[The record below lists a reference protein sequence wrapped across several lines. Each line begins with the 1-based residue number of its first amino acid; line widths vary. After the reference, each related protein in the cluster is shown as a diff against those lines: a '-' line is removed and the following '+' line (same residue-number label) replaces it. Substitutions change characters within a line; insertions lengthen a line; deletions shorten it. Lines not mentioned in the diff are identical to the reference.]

1 MKEFQNKTLPEL
13 AAFLRAKAKDS
24 IEAMNLFALCCW
36 FVRVNHF
43 QGSSK
48 TAAQWVRDNTPVKE
62 PDQISRLMAVGRTI
76 AGCAGNADV
85 YNFLLLLPIGKNEV
99 LTALDAGQVIQ
110 FVTEQGQKVIED
122 LGRDDLRSL
131 VNTFLGRA
139 VRNKPEKLFQ
149 PDLLEYA
156 EKAAGQDD
164 PEALMRIADRAAR
177 KGAADA
183 VFDCAAAQLSYM
195 GTDAFKWR
203 FSEDR
208 QQYYRRKFA
217 ELAAEMKEDARRY
230 AEQSAH
236 EAGNS
241 LPVKQEKQP
250 APVQKIARP
259 RNLEAFTDYQLQ
271 VADQR
276 MHYVHEV
283 FDLTINGVSTKEAVR
298 QVNQGSGD
306 RFNLART
313 YNRENGGGDLTI
325 RNYYA
330 WLAMLDKDSSGNP
343 VWDRLKLAPI
353 VSGRKSTGFNGPA
366 EFLKILTGL
375 FLNRNQRSIAA
386 CYDEAVKFFREHH
399 PDQSDVA
406 LPDVNHCR
414 YWLSKTPEGVKI
426 LKREGET
433 AFKNKVAPFV
443 RRDWSGVKV
452 NQCWYAD
459 SRKFDIMVRKFN
471 EEKNRWEAVRPW
483 ICAFTDSR
491 SWKYVG
497 WTIGTESIDSGVVIN
512 TFARAVYEHG
522 EPDAVYFDNG
532 GDYQKRGFS
541 QPVRFEPDGPQFS
554 ILGKLG
560 ISLRTAHPYNGRAK
574 TIERIF
580 GYQSRRF
587 DRRFACYLGNRPAVR
602 PENAAMYSKTEN
614 IMFLPSLHEFTVEF
628 EKWLSEYHAAPNRGR
643 IVNGRALAANEPGL
657 SPDQAYSQLPRITR
671 PKRSLDDYKRC
682 FLLPLDELRKVQRGG
697 AVVIDKLDYIADALY
712 EYLDRKV
719 MIQIDLQDRN
729 HVYAFTP
736 DGKFIAECVRPGTV
750 PALVETEAD
759 KKLLA
764 DEMKRQRGS
773 LKAAGKA
780 AAALTGGQ
788 LDKFSAQQ
796 LDQATSEQ
804 FRQLEDGRA
813 QVRIAGEYH
822 SVQGD
827 HAAKIYSLP
836 GSEPPTEQ
844 PPPQP
849 AEEMSEEERK
859 KRQEFFDAMYE

>member
-1 MKEFQNKTLPEL
+1 MNFENKTLPEL
-13 AAFLRAKAKDS
+13 ATFLRDKARDS
-24 IEAMNLFALCCW
+24 IGAMNWFALCCW

-43 QGSSK
+43 QGSG
-48 TAAQWVRDNTPVKE
+48 TRAAQWVRNNTPVKE
-62 PDQISRLMAVGRTI
+62 PDQISRLMAVGRMI
-76 AGCAGNADV
+76 AACSENADI
-85 YNFLLLLPIGKNEV
+85 YNFLLKLPMRKNEV
-99 LTALDAGQVIQ
+99 LISLEAMQVIQ
-110 FVTEQGQKVIED
+110 FVTEQGQKAIED
-122 LGRDDLRSL
+122 LGRDDLRNL
-131 VNTFLGRA
+131 VNTFLGRV
-139 VRNKPEKLFQ
+139 VRNKPENLFQ
-149 PDLLEYA
+149 PELLIYD
-156 EKAAGQDD
+156 EKAAGKDD
-164 PEALMRIADRAAR
+164 PEDLQRIADRAAR
-177 KGAADA
+177 KGVSDA
-183 VFDCAAAQLSYM
+183 LFDSAAARLSFM

-217 ELAAEMKEDARRY
+217 ELAAEMKEDARLY
-230 AEQSAH
+230 EEQAAR

-250 APVQKIARP
+250 APVKKVVAR
-259 RNLEAFTDYQLQ
+259 RNEDYSDLQLQ
-271 VADQR
+271 VAEQR
-276 MHYVHEV
+276 VQFVHEV
-283 FDLTINGVSTKEAVR
+283 YCLHINGVPVPEAVR
-298 QVNQGSGD
+298 QVNEGSGD

-313 YNRENGGGDLTI
+313 YNRVGGGGDLTV
-325 RNYYA
+325 RTYNG
-330 WLAMLDKDSSGNP
+330 WLNKLPKKNGEP
-343 VWDRLKLAPI
+343 VWDRLSLATD
-353 VSGRKSTGFNGPA
+353 SHGRKSKGFGGPQ
-366 EFLKILTGL
+366 EFLNILSGL
-375 FLNRNQRSIAA
+375 YLTRNQLGLSA
-386 CYDEAVKFFREHH
+386 CYDEAVKFFRKHH
-399 PDQSDVA
+399 PDQSAVA

-414 YWLSKTPEGVKI
+414 YWMKKVPEGVKV

-433 AFKNKVAPFV
+433 AFKQKVAPYI

-452 NQCWYAD
+452 NQCWIAD

-471 EEKNRWEAVRPW
+471 EDKQVWEAVRPW
-483 ICAFTDSR
+483 ICAFIDSR
-491 SWKYVG
+491 SWKCVG
-497 WTIGTESIDSGVVIN
+497 YTIDTGSIDSRVVIN

-522 EPDAVYFDNG
+522 EPAEVYFDNG

-541 QPVRFEPDGPQFS
+541 QPVQFEPDGPQFS

-560 ISLRTAHPYNGRAK
+560 VSLRTAIPYNGRAK
-574 TIERIF
+574 TIERLF
-580 GYQSRRF
+580 GNHSRRF

-602 PENAAMYSKTEN
+602 PENAAMYSKGEN
-614 IMFLPSLHEFTVEF
+614 VMFLPSLHEFTVEF
-628 EKWLSEYHAAPNRGR
+628 EKWFAEYQTKPSRGKV
-643 IVNGRALAANEPGL
+643 INGRALAAKEPGM

-671 PKRSLDDYKRC
+671 PQRSLDDYKRC
-682 FLLPLDELRKVQRGG
+682 FLLPLDELRKVMRGG
-697 AVVIDKLDYIADALY
+697 AVVVDKQDYIADALY

-719 MIQIDLQDRN
+719 MIQVDLQDRN

-736 DGKFIAECVRPGTV
+736 DGKFIAECLRPGTV
-750 PALVETEAD
+750 PALAETEAD

-773 LKAAGKA
+773 LKAAGQA
-780 AAALTGGQ
+780 AVALTGGQ
-788 LDKFSAQQ
+788 LDKFSGQQ

-836 GSEPPTEQ
+836 GSEPPAEQ

-859 KRQEFFDAMYE
+859 QRQEFFDAMYE